1 MQSAWIKAVKLIA
14 QDAGKAVLDIYRS
27 HETFEAIAKADGSP
41 LTQADLTAHQI
52 IVEGL
57 KRLMPAL
64 PVLSEESSV
73 VPWSQ
78 RKAWDH
84 YWLVDP
90 LDGTKEFI
98 HRSDEFTVNI
108 ALIKDHRPVMG
119 VVYAPALEVMYYA
132 EQGRGAYKVEQG
144 KVTQVR
150 VNDEVPTPVCVVA
163 SRRHGKC
170 DQLKKML
177 SRFNQY
183 ELVSVGSS
191 LKICLVAEGKAD
203 IYPRLGPTSEW
214 DTAAAHCVLNEAAGV
229 LLQES
234 DLTEVIYNSDS
245 SLLNP
250 HFIAMSECMRAAYF
264 SR

>member
-1 MQSAWIKAVKLIA
+1 MNAVVRVA
-14 QDAGKAVLDIYRS
+14 RDAGKAVLDIYRS
-27 HETFEAIAKADGSP
+27 PEAFEVIAKQDGSP

-73 VPWSQ
+73 VPWDQ
-78 RKAWDH
+78 RKAWDR

-108 ALIKDHRPVMG
+108 ALIEDHRPVMG
-119 VVYAPALEVMYYA
+119 VVYAPALDVMYYA

-144 KVTQVR
+144 KVTQIR
-150 VNDEVPTPVCVVA
+150 ANHEVPTRVRVVA
-163 SRRHGKC
+163 SRRHGNS

-177 SRFNQY
+177 SRFEQY
-183 ELVSVGSS
+183 ELINVGSS

-214 DTAAAHCVLNEAAGV
+214 DTAAAHCVLSEAGGV
-229 LLQES
+229 LLRENN
-234 DLTEVIYNSDS
+234 LTEIQYNTTE

-250 HFIAMSECMRAAYF
+250 NFIAMSERMRATYF